1 MIMTKEEIFEKIK
14 DIVIE
19 DLCLTRE
26 ESSKITLDTDIV
38 ETFGADELDTVE
50 CAIDIESKFN
60 ISIPEADCETY
71 GMDAR
76 EFKLSKVV
84 DYINDRVNPPKVPNE
99 K

>member
-1 MIMTKEEIFEKIK
+1 MTKEEIFEKIK

-19 DLCLTRE
+19 ELCLSGG
-26 ESSKITLDTDIV
+26 ESNKITLDTDIV

-50 CAIDIESKFN
+50 CVMAIEGMFCIC
-60 ISIPEADCETY
+60 IPEDDCETY
-71 GMDAR
+71 GMDSR

-84 DYINDRVNPPKVPNE
+84 NYINDRLNPPRVPNE

>member
-1 MIMTKEEIFEKIK
+1 MTKEEIFEKIK

-19 DLCLTRE
+19 ELCLSGGE
-26 ESSKITLDTDIV
+26 VSNKITLDTDIV
-38 ETFGADELDTVE
+38 ETFGADELDIAE
-50 CAIDIESKFN
+50 CVMDIESKFN

-71 GMDAR
+71 GMDSR

-84 DYINDRVNPPKVPNE
+84 NYINDRVNPPRVPNE

>member
-1 MIMTKEEIFEKIK
+1 MTKEEIFEKIK
-14 DIVIE
+14 NIVIE
-19 DLCLTRE
+19 ELCLSGE
-26 ESSKITLDTDIV
+26 NSNKITLDTDIV

-50 CAIDIESKFN
+50 CLMDIESKFN

-71 GMDAR
+71 GMDSR

-84 DYINDRVNPPKVPNE
+84 DYINDRLNPPRVPNE